1 MQFPAFALLAEFM
14 NTSTRDATDEEKTQ
28 QQQQPKQGSIILE
41 RKSQRG
47 SKG

>member
-28 QQQQPKQGSIILE
+28 QQPKQGSIILE
-41 RKSQRG
+41 HKSQRG